1 MDFSLFAG
9 SLSLSLYCDL
19 AGKLEGGG
27 GSGQSNLSADF
38 PFRDIL
44 PQNTSLPFAQ
54 NTMSSLLTKFYFYLL
69 TLDKILLLP
78 SHKILFLSSHTIPF
92 LASHKILFLRSLI
105 CALFCQINSM
115 MTEVLQGVCSY
126 FDPWVS
132 SFDFILVF
140 KLPQQLYTPTLSG
153 PCRFIILGQA
163 RKPRSYA
170 SRNYD
175 PPTHWLTDEGE
186 V

>member
-1 MDFSLFAG
+1 MANNGTDFGENICEENICVENICEENICVENICVENGLF
-9 SLSLSLYCDL
+9 SFCRLSLSPYCAL

-54 NTMSSLLTKFYFYLL
+54 NTMSSLLTEFYFYLL

-78 SHKILFLSSHTIPF
+78 SDKILFLSSHTIPF

-115 MTEVLQGVCSY
+115 MTEVFQGVCSY
-126 FDPWVS
+126 FDP
-132 SFDFILVF
+132 
-140 KLPQQLYTPTLSG
+140 
-153 PCRFIILGQA
+153 
-163 RKPRSYA
+163 
-170 SRNYD
+170 
-175 PPTHWLTDEGE
+175 
-186 V
+186 

>member
-1 MDFSLFAG
+1 MANNGTDFGENICEENICVENGLF
-9 SLSLSLYCDL
+9 SFCRLSLSPYCAL

-44 PQNTSLPFAQ
+44 PQNTSLPFSQNTNLALAKNTSLPFAQ
-54 NTMSSLLTKFYFYLL
+54 NTMSSLLTEFYFYLL

-126 FDPWVS
+126 FDP
-132 SFDFILVF
+132 
-140 KLPQQLYTPTLSG
+140 
-153 PCRFIILGQA
+153 
-163 RKPRSYA
+163 
-170 SRNYD
+170 
-175 PPTHWLTDEGE
+175 
-186 V
+186 